1 MKKLNKKERHLWHL
15 CTNYTMSK
23 PPSANEVWMRLD
35 QQINNVDQSKTK
47 NISPLKTYFMK
58 LQTRY
63 AFALLLFLIMIP
75 TAMHYIN
82 TNKIISEYGTINKNI
97 MLSDGTSIT
106 LNAGST
112 VSYTKNYNIKH
123 REVFLDGEAY
133 FNVKKSHTPFIVST
147 KFAQVEVLGTKF
159 NVRSRKDGFETGVN
173 EGSIKVKQSEKSMI
187 LSKGQ
192 CAIIQPTNKT
202 KIDKMSTDE
211 FYPGWLNNII
221 TCNETPL
228 EKICGEIQR
237 RYNIKILF
245 KNDSSKRITISGNIY
260 LPHDNINSVMSSIS
274 LLAQRELKLEGD
286 TYIIL

>member
-1 MKKLNKKERHLWHL
+1 MKKLNKKERELWDI
-15 CTNYTMSK
+15 CANYTMSK
-23 PPSANEVWMRLD
+23 APSANEVWMRLE
-35 QQINNVDQSKTK
+35 QQLNNVDQAKAK
-47 NISPLKTYFMK
+47 NISPLKIYFMK
-58 LQTRY
+58 LQPRY
-63 AFALLLFLIMIP
+63 AFVLLLFLIMIP
-75 TAMHYIN
+75 ITMHYIN

-97 MLSDGTSIT
+97 ILSDGTSIT

-112 VSYTKNYNIKH
+112 LSYKKNYNIKH

-147 KFAQVEVLGTKF
+147 EFAQVEVLGTKF

-173 EGSIKVKQSEKSMI
+173 EGSIKVKQSEKSMV

-202 KIDKMSTDE
+202 KIDTMLTDK
-211 FYPGWLNNII
+211 FYPGWLNNVI
-221 TCNETPL
+221 TCNESPL
-228 EKICGEIQR
+228 EKICDEIER
-237 RYNIKILF
+237 RYNIKIF
-245 KNDSSKRITISGNIY
+245 FNDESLKRITISGNIQ
-260 LPHDNINSVMSSIS
+260 LSQENINSVMSSIS

>member
-1 MKKLNKKERHLWHL
+1 MTKLNKKERELWDI
-15 CTNYTMSK
+15 CANYTMSK
-23 PPSANEVWMRLD
+23 SPSANEVWMRLE
-35 QQINNVDQSKTK
+35 QQLNNVDQAKAK
-47 NISPLKTYFMK
+47 NISPLKIYIMK

-63 AFALLLFLIMIP
+63 AFVLLLFLIMIP
-75 TAMHYIN
+75 ITMHYIN

-97 MLSDGTSIT
+97 ILSDGTSIT

-112 VSYTKNYNIKH
+112 VSYKKNYNIKH

-202 KIDKMSTDE
+202 KIDTMSTDE